1 MSSQP
6 ASELGRDEPA
16 AAGPELAEVEAVAV
30 ERVDT
35 TLGEGFLPAVDPHVS
50 EGAAEVLLSR
60 EYQNLADEVR
70 RRLGPDALELVRQAF
85 ELAESCHAGQMRKS
99 GDPYLVHPLRVARML
114 AGLGLDVPSVV
125 AGILHDTIEDS
136 ELTGLELSER
146 FGREVTLL
154 VEGVTKL
161 GKVPYLSRRENQAQ
175 SFRKLLVAMS
185 RDIRVL
191 LVKLCDRV
199 DNMRTLDAMNPD
211 SQRRIAQE
219 TADIYAPLARLLG
232 IDWIRRELADLSFRY
247 LEPVAAKEIRGEMV
261 ALLTADPT
269 HIDRGLEL
277 LRDSFVGLGA
287 GGEAPGEGGPAS
299 ADPGRSSPP
308 RWREELFGS
317 IELRANVLTP
327 QEVYELRTRGRA
339 VEKLRDMVTYQV
351 ITHDRDAC
359 YLALG
364 HIHAHF
370 KPVPGTIRDYI
381 ALPRANRYQG
391 LHSQVL
397 DRIGVRMYV
406 EIRSRSMD
414 AVAERGV
421 VVDLQHGLQASEL
434 GWLRE
439 LMGWQAEVEDPN
451 EFIEAVKR
459 ELFADQVF
467 VFTPEGDLK
476 TFPKGATPI
485 DFAFAVHTDV
495 GTHAAGAR
503 VNGQVVPLRYKL
515 RQGDTVEI
523 LTDPKVEPRDEWLHL
538 VATSRAKARIKQF
551 LRQRARALAVE
562 TGRSLLAQRLETRGL
577 DLAALEAEGAV
588 AAKLEPLGIAPERG
602 VDRLYELIG
611 DNDIHTRAVLDVL
624 APGSAPSAGVF
635 GRLLR
640 PFRRRSDESARTPR
654 AGEAGGAPIEIDEQ
668 RVESGL
674 IHLASCCSP
683 LPGDPVVGFR
693 VPGRGIMA
701 HVEGCPVAV
710 NEVLERVF
718 LAWHEDFELER
729 PVTVRVRT
737 ANTVGLLAEM
747 SRAFSATGLNIKQ
760 ANCRAYEDGKLALN
774 TFHAT
779 VGSLDRLA
787 QLLDHLREVPGVI
800 SVERVFSD
808 PDD

>member
-1 MSSQP
+1 MGTREALAKGGGLS
-6 ASELGRDEPA
+6 AEP
-16 AAGPELAEVEAVAV
+16 VEPV
-30 ERVDT
+30 EPVDSVDT
-35 TLGEGFLPAVDPHVS
+35 EFGEGFLPPVDPHVS

-60 EYQNLADEVR
+60 EYQNLAEEVR
-70 RRLGPDALELVRQAF
+70 RRLGVEALEMVRQAF

-99 GDPYLVHPLRVARML
+99 GQPYLVHPLRVARML
-114 AGLGLDVPSVV
+114 AGLGLDAPSVV
-125 AGILHDTIEDS
+125 AGILHDTVEDS
-136 ELTGLELSER
+136 ELTVFELTER
-146 FGREVTLL
+146 FGREIALL
-154 VEGVTKL
+154 VDGVTKL
-161 GKVPYLSRRENQAQ
+161 GKVPYLSRRENQAV

-199 DNMRTLDAMNPD
+199 DNMRTLDAMSPN
-211 SQRRIAQE
+211 SQRRIARE

-247 LEPVAAKEIRGEMV
+247 LEPVAAKEIRAEMV

-277 LRDSFVGLGA
+277 LRESFVGSVAPARAPDPG
-287 GGEAPGEGGPAS
+287 PGELL
-299 ADPGRSSPP
+299 RSQSEPS
-308 RWREELFGS
+308 RWREELFGPV
-317 IELRANVLTP
+317 ELRANVLTP
-327 QEVYELRTRGRA
+327 QEVHELRARGRV

-351 ITHDRDAC
+351 ITGDRDAC

-364 HIHAHF
+364 HIHGHF

-397 DRIGVRMYV
+397 DRAGVRMYV

-421 VVDLQHGLQASEL
+421 VVELQHGLQASEL

-439 LMGWQAEVEDPN
+439 MMGWQAEVEDPN

-485 DFAFAVHTDV
+485 DFAFTVHTDV
-495 GTHAAGAR
+495 GIHAAGAR
-503 VNGQVVPLRYKL
+503 VNGQVVPLRYRL

-523 LTDPKVEPRDEWLHL
+523 LTDPKVEPRDEWLDL
-538 VATSRAKARIKQF
+538 VQTSRAKARIKQF
-551 LRQRARALAVE
+551 LRGRARSLAVE
-562 TGRSLLAQRLETRGL
+562 TGRSLLAQRLESRSL
-577 DLAALEAEGAV
+577 DLAQLESEGVV
-588 AAKLEPLGIAPERG
+588 ASKLEQLGVAPERG

-611 DNDIHTRAVLDVL
+611 DNDIRIGMVVNVL
-624 APGSAPSAGVF
+624 APGPAPSESMF

-640 PFRRRSDESARTPR
+640 PFRRKPDSSSARSPR
-654 AGEAGGAPIEIDEQ
+654 AGEAGGVPIEIDEQ
-668 RVESGL
+668 RVEAGFIS
-674 IHLASCCSP
+674 LAPCCSP
-683 LPGDPVVGFR
+683 IPGDPVVGFR
-693 VPGRGIMA
+693 VPGRGIVA
-701 HVEGCPVAV
+701 HVEGCPIAV
-710 NEVLERVF
+710 DELLDRVY
-718 LAWHEDFELER
+718 LAWSDKFELER

-760 ANCRAYEDGKLALN
+760 ANCRAYEDGKFALN

-779 VGSLDRLA
+779 VGSLDRLD
-787 QLLDHLREVPGVI
+787 QLLDHLREVHGVI
-800 SVERVFSD
+800 SVERVFSG
-808 PDD
+808 PTSDD

>member
-1 MSSQP
+1 
-6 ASELGRDEPA
+6 L
-16 AAGPELAEVEAVAV
+16 
-30 ERVDT
+30 VD
-35 TLGEGFLPAVDPHVS
+35 
-50 EGAAEVLLSR
+50 
-60 EYQNLADEVR
+60 
-70 RRLGPDALELVRQAF
+70 
-85 ELAESCHAGQMRKS
+85 
-99 GDPYLVHPLRVARML
+99 
-114 AGLGLDVPSVV
+114 
-125 AGILHDTIEDS
+125 
-136 ELTGLELSER
+136 
-146 FGREVTLL
+146 
-154 VEGVTKL
+154 GVTKL
-161 GKVPYLSRRENQAQ
+161 GKVPYLSRRENQAE

-199 DNMRTLDAMNPD
+199 DNMRTLDAMGAD

-219 TADIYAPLARLLG
+219 TSDIYAPLARLLG

-247 LEPVAAKEIRGEMV
+247 LEPVAAREIRAEMV
-261 ALLTADPT
+261 ALITADPT
-269 HIDRGLEL
+269 HMDRGLEL
-277 LRDSFVGLGA
+277 LRDSFIATGNLSGLGSLVSLVD
-287 GGEAPGEGGPAS
+287 APTEPGLADAS
-299 ADPGRSSPP
+299 TPRSGPP
-308 RWREELFGS
+308 RWREELFGAV
-317 IELRANVLTP
+317 ELRANVLTP
-327 QEVYELRTRGRA
+327 QEVYELRNRGRA

-351 ITHDRDAC
+351 ITRDRDTC

-370 KPVPGTIRDYI
+370 KPVPGMIRDYI

-397 DRIGVRMYV
+397 DRAGVRMYV

-421 VVDLQHGLQASEL
+421 VVELQHGLQASEL

-485 DFAFAVHTDV
+485 DFAFTVHTDV
-495 GTHAAGAR
+495 GIRAAGAR

-523 LTDPKVEPRDEWLHL
+523 LTDPKVEPRDEWLDL

-551 LRQRARALAVE
+551 LRQRARSLAVE

-577 DLAALEAEGAV
+577 DLDALESDGTLAS
-588 AAKLEPLGIAPERG
+588 KLEQLGIAPERG

-611 DNDIHTRAVLDVL
+611 DNDIRIGLVVDAL
-624 APGSAPSAGVF
+624 APGPSPSASVF

-640 PFRRRSDESARTPR
+640 PFRRKSDDGSTRSPR
-654 AGEAGGAPIEIDEQ
+654 AGEAGGAAIEIDEQ
-668 RVESGL
+668 RVESGF
-674 IHLASCCSP
+674 ISLASCCSP

-693 VPGRGIMA
+693 VPGRGIVA

-710 NEVLERVF
+710 KEVLDRVF
-718 LAWHEDFELER
+718 LAWSEDFELER

-779 VGSLDRLA
+779 VGSLDRLE

-800 SVERVFSD
+800 SVERVFSG
-808 PDD
+808 PESDD

>member
-1 MSSQP
+1 VSNQQQP
-6 ASELGRDEPA
+6 ARQREEEIL
-16 AAGPELAEVEAVAV
+16 AV
-30 ERVDT
+30 EPVDT
-35 TLGEGFLPAVDPHVS
+35 TLGEGFLPAIDPNVT

-70 RRLGPDALELVRQAF
+70 RRLGPEALELVRQAF
-85 ELAESCHAGQMRKS
+85 ELAESCHSGQMRKS
-99 GDPYLVHPLRVARML
+99 GDPYLIHPLRVARTL
-114 AGLGLDVPSVV
+114 AGLGLDAPSVV

-136 ELTGLELSER
+136 ELTVFELEER
-146 FGREVTLL
+146 FGREIALL
-154 VEGVTKL
+154 VDGVTKL
-161 GKVPYLSRRENQAQ
+161 GKIPYLSRRENQAV

-199 DNMRTLDAMNPD
+199 DNMRTLDAMAPT

-232 IDWIRRELADLSFRY
+232 MDWIRRELADLSFRY
-247 LEPVAAKEIRGEMV
+247 LEPVAAQEIRAEMV
-261 ALLTADPT
+261 ALITADPT
-269 HIDRGLEL
+269 HMDRGLEL
-277 LRDSFVGLGA
+277 LRESFVGPA
-287 GGEAPGEGGPAS
+287 EALVDAPTEPGFADAS
-299 ADPGRSSPP
+299 TSRSGPP
-308 RWREELFGS
+308 RWREEMFGPV
-317 IELRANVLTP
+317 EVRANVLTA
-327 QEVYELRTRGRA
+327 QEVNELRNRGRV

-351 ITHDRDAC
+351 ITGDRDAC

-364 HIHAHF
+364 HLHAYF
-370 KPVPGTIRDYI
+370 KPVPGSIRDYI

-391 LHSQVL
+391 LHTQVL
-397 DRIGVRMYV
+397 DRAGVRMYV
-406 EIRSRSMD
+406 EIRSRPMD

-421 VVDLQHGLQASEL
+421 VVELQHGLQASEL

-467 VFTPEGDLK
+467 VFTPEGELK

-485 DFAFAVHTDV
+485 DFAFTVHTDV
-495 GTHAAGAR
+495 GIHAAGAR
-503 VNGQVVPLRYKL
+503 VNGQVVPLRYRL

-523 LTDPKVEPRDEWLHL
+523 LTDLKVEPRDEWLDL
-538 VATSRAKARIKQF
+538 VQTSRAKARIKQF
-551 LRQRARALAVE
+551 LRQRARVLAVE
-562 TGRSLLAQRLETRGL
+562 TGRSLLAQRLENRGL
-577 DLAALEAEGAV
+577 DLAQLEADGTV
-588 AAKLEPLGIAPERG
+588 AGKLEQLGIASERG

-611 DNDIHTRAVLDVL
+611 DNDIRIGLVVGAL
-624 APGSAPSAGVF
+624 APAPAAGESMF

-640 PFRRRSDESARTPR
+640 PFRRRSEDVGPRSPR

-668 RVESGL
+668 RVENGF
-674 IHLASCCSP
+674 ITLAACCSP

-693 VPGRGIMA
+693 VPGRGIVA
-701 HVEGCPVAV
+701 HVEGCPLAV
-710 NEVLERVF
+710 DELLDRVY
-718 LAWHEDFELER
+718 LAWSDDFELER

-737 ANTVGLLAEM
+737 ANKVGLLAEM
-747 SRAFSATGLNIKQ
+747 SRAFSSTGLNIKQ
-760 ANCRAYEDGKLALN
+760 ANCKAYEDGRLALN

-779 VGSLDRLA
+779 VGSLDRLE

-800 SVERVFSD
+800 SVERVFSG
-808 PDD
+808 PESDD